1 MKTFYPEQHGGRAEL
16 ARSVPF
22 VGNNAL
28 IFLNAPGMAHAAAI
42 PLDAAQTERYAY
54 QFYIGP
60 SEHDL
65 AELVGRLPPERRGM
79 WSGLTLGS

>member
-28 IFLNAPGMAHAAAI
+28 ILLNAPGMAHAAAI

-79 WSGLTLGS
+79 WSGLTPGG